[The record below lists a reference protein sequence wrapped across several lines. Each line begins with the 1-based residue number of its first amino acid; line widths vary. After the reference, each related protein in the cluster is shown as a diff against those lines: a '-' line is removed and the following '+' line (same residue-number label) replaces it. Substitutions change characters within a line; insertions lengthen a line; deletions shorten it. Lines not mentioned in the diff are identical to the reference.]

1 MQLEAYLRYLI
12 PTWAMWHTCVA
23 HNVEHM
29 WHTVA
34 HNVEHNVAHMTLA
47 DTKEQTLATVSQFS
61 QVGCHHVGTTINS
74 ASEEYCHNCVCDPG
88 LLVICALLGTW
99 TPWFQEV
106 FWGVFWYYD
115 DPQGVRGAEVYLRGS
130 PQGVISSSGGHLS
143 QNSQEF

>member
-1 MQLEAYLRYLI
+1 MQTTLYSWTNAAGGISEI
-12 PTWAMWHTCVA
+12 SDSHMGHVA

-29 WHTVA
+29 WHMWHTVAHTVEHNVA

-99 TPWFQEV
+99 IPWF
-106 FWGVFWYYD
+106 
-115 DPQGVRGAEVYLRGS
+115 
-130 PQGVISSSGGHLS
+130 
-143 QNSQEF
+143 

>member
-1 MQLEAYLRYLI
+1 MWCIAAKMQTTLYSWTNAAGGISEISDSHMGHVAHMCG
-12 PTWAMWHTCVA
+12 TQCGTHVWHTMWNTCVA

-29 WHTVA
+29 CHMWHIVAHTVEHNVA

-74 ASEEYCHNCVCDPG
+74 ASEEYCHNWVCDPG

-99 TPWFQEV
+99 IPWF
-106 FWGVFWYYD
+106 
-115 DPQGVRGAEVYLRGS
+115 
-130 PQGVISSSGGHLS
+130 
-143 QNSQEF
+143 